1 MFWKGEMLF
10 YFLQVLSKMT
20 RPQECPTGTKFKV
33 INILEYLNAEL
44 QSLTENHSSF
54 LKFTLELYTR
64 GNCLS
69 LNEFGVAGGH
79 FSAGGGQGLGLST
92 TGKKGKRQKCVGMQ
106 WSSWFVVVIVVQSP
120 SCVWL
125 CNPMDHSM
133 PGFPAP
139 HHIPEFAQVL
149 VHGISDAIQL
159 SHPLSPSSPSPFNLS
174 QHQGLC

>member
-1 MFWKGEMLF
+1 MLF

-79 FSAGGGQGLGLST
+79 FSAGGGQGLATLFKISYLCFTYLPLCDSLFFSLGFIHTEKERCSKT
-92 TGKKGKRQKCVGMQ
+92 T
-106 WSSWFVVVIVVQSP
+106 F
-120 SCVWL
+120 
-125 CNPMDHSM
+125 
-133 PGFPAP
+133 
-139 HHIPEFAQVL
+139 
-149 VHGISDAIQL
+149 
-159 SHPLSPSSPSPFNLS
+159 
-174 QHQGLC
+174 